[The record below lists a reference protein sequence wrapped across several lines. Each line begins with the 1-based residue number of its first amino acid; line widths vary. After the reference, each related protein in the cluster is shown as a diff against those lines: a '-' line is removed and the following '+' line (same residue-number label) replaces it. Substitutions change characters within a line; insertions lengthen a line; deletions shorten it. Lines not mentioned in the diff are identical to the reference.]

1 MADGDEDWLPDE
13 DEEEESMRVHTSG
26 INTAP
31 IHSAIQ
37 ATTQEELLQL
47 LNEVPGRVRC
57 EVAPGEKANVFM
69 RAINELVRA
78 TAPPHPIH
86 LHALCAQ
93 AKARAE
99 ERGDR

>member
-31 IHSAIQ
+31 IQAAIQ